1 MTPAAT
7 LPRPRTPAARLAML
21 ELERQEAPGSR
32 LDIPTTLTA
41 IRDDLHG
48 GQLTLFDDTTTRE
61 IGVAAGY
68 GAGKTLGACAKAFQL
83 ATLNQGF
90 VGCVLE
96 PTGPMLRDI
105 WIRKFDAFLDRYGIS
120 YTFRA
125 SPLPEHVLHLP
136 GGDTPVLA
144 RSFENFK
151 RIVGPDWAWAL
162 VDEVDTVQ
170 EQIAARGYEK
180 ILGRIRVGHVN
191 QLAFLSTPEGF
202 AWHYKTFGTQEAAAD
217 DGKRLIRMR
226 SQDNPHLPESYLD
239 NMRERYTEA
248 MLDAYMD
255 GLYVNLKTGQV
266 YDRFSRDH
274 HVRPLPDGLQ
284 PSDAILVGI
293 DFNVGNMSAVLLV
306 VRGRVVYAFGEIMGA
321 HDTDDLC
328 RKVRQRF
335 PERSLYA
342 YPDASGRNRSTNS
355 SLSDIGIL
363 KSYGMQNRAPEA
375 NPPVRDRVN
384 VVQALLLNAKGETRL
399 LVCPEAPRLI
409 ESLERQGYNE
419 HGEPDKKSGY
429 DHPCDA
435 LGYPLHSLFAAEL
448 GYGPGGPMRVSTVH
462 YGHGSGAPPPDPFAD
477 SDTFKPRQRRLS
489 TTPGFR

>member
-1 MTPAAT
+1 MTT
-7 LPRPRTPAARLAML
+7 SLRSRRITTPEALLAVL
-21 ELERQEAPGSR
+21 ELERRASPR
-32 LDIPTTLTA
+32 TTLDIPTTLTA
-41 IRDDLHG
+41 IRDDLYG
-48 GQLTLFDDTTTRE
+48 GQITLFDDTTTRE

-105 WIRKFDAFLDRYGIS
+105 WIRKFDAFLDHYRIP

-202 AWHYKTFGTQEAAAD
+202 VWHYKTFGTQEAAAD
-217 DGKRLIRMR
+217 TGKRLIRMR
-226 SQDNPHLPESYLD
+226 SQDNPHLPASYLD

-248 MLDAYMD
+248 MLDAYMN

-274 HVRPLPDGLQ
+274 HVKPLPDGLQ
-284 PSDAILVGI
+284 PSDHILVGI

-306 VRGRVVYAFGEIMGA
+306 ARGRAVYAFGEIMGA

-328 RKVRQRF
+328 RKARQRF
-335 PERSLYA
+335 PRRPLYA
-342 YPDASGRNRSTNS
+342 YPDASGANRSTNA

-363 KSYGMQNRAPEA
+363 KSYGFQNRAPEA

-399 LVCPEAPRLI
+399 WVSPECPRLI
-409 ESLERQGYNE
+409 ESLERQGYDDR
-419 HGEPDKKSGY
+419 GEPDKKSGY
-429 DHPCDA
+429 DHACDA
-435 LGYPLHSLFAAEL
+435 LGYPLHRLFAAEL
-448 GYGPGGPMRVSTVH
+448 GYSLSGPMRTTTA
-462 YGHGSGAPPPDPFAD
+462 YIGRGGPP
-477 SDTFKPRQRRLS
+477 SR
-489 TTPGFR
+489 